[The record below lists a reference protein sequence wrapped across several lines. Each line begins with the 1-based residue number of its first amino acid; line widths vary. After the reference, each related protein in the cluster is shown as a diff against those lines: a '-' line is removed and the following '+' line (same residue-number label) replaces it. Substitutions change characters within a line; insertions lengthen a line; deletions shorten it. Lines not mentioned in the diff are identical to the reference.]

1 MFSIAPANQE
11 QEIPAAEVREEFR
24 GPQMVSMSLCCEFTE
39 GLSLRCQP
47 FFSKISWWQLLS
59 PTDTMPQRRPV
70 ERGKERDLRFEG
82 LKDVETCCFCH
93 LFGEFLGEHE
103 GNLLRKCCWCCVG
116 FAAFAGHSIPCHSFS
131 KAHCE
136 AFVQMIDFQAVLLAI
151 SINLY
156 VRTSI
161 NSHIFLGDDHP

>member
-39 GLSLRCQP
+39 GLPLRCQP

-82 LKDVETCCFCH
+82 LKDVVFVTFLESFWANMRET
-93 LFGEFLGEHE
+93 
-103 GNLLRKCCWCCVG
+103 
-116 FAAFAGHSIPCHSFS
+116 S
-131 KAHCE
+131 
-136 AFVQMIDFQAVLLAI
+136 
-151 SINLY
+151 
-156 VRTSI
+156 
-161 NSHIFLGDDHP
+161 